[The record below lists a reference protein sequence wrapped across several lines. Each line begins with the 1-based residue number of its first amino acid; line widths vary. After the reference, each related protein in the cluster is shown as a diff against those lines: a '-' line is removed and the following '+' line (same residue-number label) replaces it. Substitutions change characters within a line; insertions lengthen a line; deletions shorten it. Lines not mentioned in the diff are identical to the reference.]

1 MTFEIDEDKIKTIQK
16 PDSKIKESLAK
27 FDDSISSL
35 LSKIYD
41 SLKFL
46 LVLGMVLAVIIFVG
60 GSIIG
65 ILKFGWNQL

>member
-1 MTFEIDEDKIKTIQK
+1 MTFEIDEDKIKAIQK
-16 PDSKIKESLAK
+16 PDSKIKESIAK
-27 FDDSISSL
+27 FDDFISSF

-46 LVLGMVLAVIIFVG
+46 LILGVVLAVIIFVG
-60 GSIIG
+60 GSFIG